1 MLTANYHIHTRY
13 SPCADRNMTFE
24 AVLDA
29 AEEAGLTRIGVS
41 DHCYSFELNSLR
53 IKSLREELEQ
63 AARERS
69 IQACL
74 GVEAYLLSHRSASI
88 HANVAGLFEYVLM
101 APNHYHIRGVDRP
114 ISLEPRLLADHEL
127 YMFESAANNPATDVV
142 AHPFRLSPR
151 VYRME
156 PDRLAQLSNDMMEA
170 LDQKRLAETLDRMR
184 EREVAVELN
193 AGALETAGGSLDRF
207 YRLCIERGTMIA
219 FGTDAHS
226 LNEIAPTAETA
237 RYVESLNAPAELVW
251 QPFPYQ

>member
-13 SPCADRNMTFE
+13 SPCADRGMTFD

-29 AEEAGLTRIGVS
+29 AEEAGLTHIGIS
-41 DHCYSFELNSLR
+41 DHCYSFDLNSLR
-53 IKSLREELEQ
+53 IKSLREELAQ
-63 AARERS
+63 AAGERS

-74 GVEAYLLSHRSASI
+74 GVEAYLLNHRYASI
-88 HANVAGLFEYVLM
+88 RANVAGLFEYVLM
-101 APNHYHIRGVDRP
+101 APNHYHIRVVNQP
-114 ISLEPRLLADHEL
+114 ISWEPRLLADHEL

-151 VYRME
+151 RFQME
-156 PDRLAQLSNDMMEA
+156 QDRLAQLSHDMMEA

-193 AGALETAGGSLDRF
+193 AKALETAGGSLDGF
-207 YRLCIERGTMIA
+207 YRLCLERGTMIA

-226 LNEIAPTAETA
+226 LNEIAPSAETA
-237 RYVESLNAPAELVW
+237 RYVESLNAPAELIW
-251 QPFPYQ
+251 RPFPYQ